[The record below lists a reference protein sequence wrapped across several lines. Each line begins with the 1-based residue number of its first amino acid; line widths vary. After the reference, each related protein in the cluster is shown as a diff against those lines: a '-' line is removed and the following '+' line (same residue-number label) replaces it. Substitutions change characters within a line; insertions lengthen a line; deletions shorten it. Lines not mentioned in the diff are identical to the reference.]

1 MIALDTNILVY
12 AEAASDPSNRH
23 MAAQK
28 LILRLGA
35 PGAIVPLQ
43 VLAEFLNVCRRKAL
57 LSTGKAVARVGGYMD
72 VFDIPET
79 TPDDLLAAA
88 QYAERDK
95 LAYFDA
101 LICAVASRAGA
112 TILLSE
118 DMADGMEIDGLRIV
132 NPFNL
137 ENDAIIAK
145 HLTTLL

>member
-12 AEAASDPSNRH
+12 AEAASDPSDRH
-23 MAAQK
+23 IAAQQ
-28 LILRLGA
+28 LILRLGS

-57 LSTGKAVARVGGYMD
+57 LSTGKAVARVGGYMS
-72 VFDIPET
+72 VFDVPET
-79 TPDDLLAAA
+79 TPEDLLAAA
-88 QYAERDK
+88 QYAGRYQ

-112 TILLSE
+112 AVLLSE

-132 NPFNL
+132 NPFNSG
-137 ENDAIIAK
+137 NDP
-145 HLTTLL
+145 LLGDLID

>member
-12 AEAASDPSNRH
+12 AEAASDLSNRH
-23 MAAQK
+23 ITAQD

-57 LSTGKAVARVGGYMD
+57 LSTGKAIKRVGGYMD

-79 TPDDLLAAA
+79 APDDLLAAA
-88 QYAERDK
+88 QYAARYQ

-112 TILLSE
+112 TVLLSE
-118 DMADGMEIDGLRIV
+118 DMADGMEIDRLRIV
-132 NPFNL
+132 NPFDPGNEGL
-137 ENDAIIAK
+137 IAE
-145 HLTTLL
+145 LIG

>member
-1 MIALDTNILVY
+1 LIALDSNILVY
-12 AEAASDPSNRH
+12 AEAANDPSNRH
-23 MAAQK
+23 ITAQE
-28 LILRLGA
+28 LILQLGA

-88 QYAERDK
+88 QYAERYQ

-101 LICAVASRAGA
+101 LICAVATRAGA
-112 TILLSE
+112 TVMLSE
-118 DMADGMEIDGLRIV
+118 VRT
-132 NPFNL
+132 NQ
-137 ENDAIIAK
+137 
-145 HLTTLL
+145 

>member
-1 MIALDTNILVY
+1 LIALDTNILVY

-23 MAAQK
+23 VAAQE

-35 PGAIVPLQ
+35 PGGIVPLQ

-88 QYAERDK
+88 QYAERYK
-95 LAYFDA
+95 ISYFDA

-112 TILLSE
+112 TVLLSE

-132 NPFNL
+132 DPFKTDSTGL
-137 ENDAIIAK
+137 IAEFMG
-145 HLTTLL
+145 

>member
-57 LSTGKAVARVGGYMD
+57 LSTGKAIERVGGYMD

-88 QYAERDK
+88 EYAERYQ
-95 LAYFDA
+95 LAFFDA
-101 LICAVASRAGA
+101 LICTVASRAGA
-112 TILLSE
+112 TVLFSE

-132 NPFNL
+132 NPFDP
-137 ENDAIIAK
+137 EKEMWITA
-145 HLTTLL
+145 LLSE

>member
-1 MIALDTNILVY
+1 MIALDTNVLVY

-23 MAAQK
+23 IAAQE

-57 LSTGKAVARVGGYMD
+57 LSTGNAVERVGGYMD
-72 VFDIPET
+72 VFNIPET
-79 TPDDLLAAA
+79 TPDDLLIAA
-88 QYAERDK
+88 QYAARYQ

-112 TILLSE
+112 TVLLSE

-132 NPFNL
+132 NPFRAGNEGVIANL
-137 ENDAIIAK
+137 
-145 HLTTLL
+145 LG